1 VADTMVIARG
11 IEVSRDEVSLEFSR
25 SSGPGGQHVNKTE
38 SRVTL
43 RFNLRETN
51 AIPAADKAR
60 MLEKLA
66 SQVTK
71 TGDILVS
78 SETYRDRQRNIE
90 TAFERMEALLAR
102 AFVKPKP
109 RKKTKPSRGAKER
122 RLEEKRRT
130 SSRKTTRKSPGRD
143 E

>member
-1 VADTMVIARG
+1 MVVARG
-11 IEVSRDEVSLEFSR
+11 IEVSRDEVGVEYSR

-38 SRVTL
+38 TRVTL
-43 RFNLRETN
+43 RFNLRDTQ
-51 AIPAADKAR
+51 AIPPADKER

-71 TGDILVS
+71 AGELLVS
-78 SETYRDRQRNIE
+78 AETYRDRTRNVE
-90 TAFERMEALLAR
+90 TAFERLEALLAR
-102 AFVKPKP
+102 AYFKPKA

-122 RLEEKRRT
+122 RLDEKRRT
-130 SSRKTTRKSPGRD
+130 STRKTTRKSPGRD